1 MKDEIRAGPFIPT
14 VKITEY
20 FTLLSQLSLPP
31 PVAAP
36 RRWKRWRDETD
47 LLSTTRSH
55 TPTTQRTR
63 ERERERDKERAT
75 GSRNLR
81 FATHIPLALCLF
93 LSARPLPYAR
103 LQIYAP
109 RLAAL
114 ISESSRP
121 APSVMKEINLL
132 FWGALGIGTRRS
144 CASHTD
150 ASLRILT
157 VLAESGIANLRILS
171 PDPVPLSHQ
180 SFTNSKTVV
189 YFTL

>member
-1 MKDEIRAGPFIPT
+1 MKGEIRTGPFIPT

-36 RRWKRWRDETD
+36 RRWKRNDGGMKQTF
-47 LLSTTRSH
+47 STARSPAFP
-55 TPTTQRTR
+55 TPPLPYG
-63 ERERERDKERAT
+63 RAG

-81 FATHIPLALCLF
+81 FATPASPSPSIFAV
-93 LSARPLPYAR
+93 LPPSRYAR

-132 FWGALGIGTRRS
+132 FWGCPR
-144 CASHTD
+144 D
-150 ASLRILT
+150 
-157 VLAESGIANLRILS
+157 
-171 PDPVPLSHQ
+171 
-180 SFTNSKTVV
+180 
-189 YFTL
+189 

>member
-1 MKDEIRAGPFIPT
+1 MKGEIRAGPFIPT

-20 FTLLSQLSLPP
+20 FTLLSQLSQLSLPP

-36 RRWKRWRDETD
+36 RRWKRRWRDEAD

-55 TPTTQRTR
+55 TPTR
-63 ERERERDKERAT
+63 ERERERIT

-81 FATHIPLALCLF
+81 FATHIPLALSLPP
-93 LSARPLPYAR
+93 ARPFPYAR

-132 FWGALGIGTRRS
+132 FWGCPGDWDSAVRVRTRTR
-144 CASHTD
+144 
-150 ASLRILT
+150 
-157 VLAESGIANLRILS
+157 LS
-171 PDPVPLSHQ
+171 A
-180 SFTNSKTVV
+180 FWRC
-189 YFTL
+189 

>member
-1 MKDEIRAGPFIPT
+1 VKGEIRAGPFIPT

-36 RRWKRWRDETD
+36 RRWKRRWRDEAD
-47 LLSTTRSH
+47 LLHGSLSH
-55 TPTTQRTR
+55 TLTR
-63 ERERERDKERAT
+63 ERDPPVLEKPTVRHPHIQ
-75 GSRNLR
+75 
-81 FATHIPLALCLF
+81 THTHTYTRTRISLALS
-93 LSARPLPYAR
+93 LSALASLLSFYAR

-132 FWGALGIGTRRS
+132 F
-144 CASHTD
+144 
-150 ASLRILT
+150 
-157 VLAESGIANLRILS
+157 
-171 PDPVPLSHQ
+171 
-180 SFTNSKTVV
+180 
-189 YFTL
+189 

>member
-1 MKDEIRAGPFIPT
+1 MKGEIRARPFILT

-36 RRWKRWRDETD
+36 RRWKRWRDEAD

-55 TPTTQRTR
+55 TLTTERKR
-63 ERERERDKERAT
+63 EREAERGGGKRERVSERERERAT
-75 GSRNLR
+75 GSRNSTVCHSHPSR
-81 FATHIPLALCLF
+81 CLF
-93 LSARPLPYAR
+93 FPARPLPYTR

-121 APSVMKEINLL
+121 VPSVMKEINLL
-132 FWGALGIGTRRS
+132 FWGCPRDWDS
-144 CASHTD
+144 PFVCAHG
-150 ASLRILT
+150 RILT
-157 VLAESGIANLRILS
+157 V
-171 PDPVPLSHQ
+171 
-180 SFTNSKTVV
+180 
-189 YFTL
+189 

>member
-1 MKDEIRAGPFIPT
+1 MKGEIRTGPFIPT

-36 RRWKRWRDETD
+36 RRWKRNDGGMKQTFSTAHSPSFPAPPFPTGEPAALETYG
-47 LLSTTRSH
+47 LPPPHPSPSLFAAL
-55 TPTTQRTR
+55 PP
-63 ERERERDKERAT
+63 
-75 GSRNLR
+75 SR
-81 FATHIPLALCLF
+81 
-93 LSARPLPYAR
+93 YAR

-132 FWGALGIGTRRS
+132 FWGCPR
-144 CASHTD
+144 D
-150 ASLRILT
+150 
-157 VLAESGIANLRILS
+157 
-171 PDPVPLSHQ
+171 
-180 SFTNSKTVV
+180 
-189 YFTL
+189 